1 MVVKILV
8 EKTCRTRLSEPTK
21 AFNQSNAALDLL
33 GSMLTF
39 NPMKRISVEE
49 ALAHPYLE
57 QYYDPTDEVQTE
69 NACVLFYFPNLTHV
83 HVLFSIIFTRLYVLF
98 YVHLYHCSGTKLNVI
113 KSYKKRKKQTRTHKM
128 PTF

>member
-1 MVVKILV
+1 MKILV
-8 EKTCRTRLSEPTK
+8 GKTCPTRLSEPTK

-33 GSMLTF
+33 GRMLTF

-69 NACVLFYFPNLTHV
+69 NTCALFYFPNLIHV
-83 HVLFSIIFTRLYVLF
+83 HVLFSIIFAWLYVLF
-98 YVHLYHCSGTKLNVI
+98 YVLSTIVQEQ
-113 KSYKKRKKQTRTHKM
+113 S
-128 PTF
+128 